1 MVMKHFTTN
10 ALEGLCSED
19 QLDLLNSIDTLRS
32 QGISHYISL
41 PQIIVCGDQSS
52 GKSSVLE
59 AISGV
64 AFPVKSNLCTRFPI
78 ELVLRKSL
86 GVHVSVSI
94 VPHRSR
100 SESEQHSLESFRED
114 LNSFEGLPELI
125 ENVKAALGISMHGK
139 AFSKDILRIE
149 ISGPDRPHLTIVD
162 LPGLIHSE
170 TKQQSASDVD
180 LVQDVVQAYMRE
192 PRSIILAVISAK
204 NDIANQI
211 VLKLARGA
219 DRFGRRTLGVIT
231 KPDTLIA
238 GSPTESIFVSLAKN
252 QEVDFRLGWHVLKNM
267 DSEKGV
273 STLANRNAEEKQF
286 FSQGVWKDIAPSIL
300 GIDRLRKRLSKVLL
314 GQIATE
320 LPSLVDEIKVHIE
333 ACCARLEKLGE
344 PRATMHEQRLYLFHI
359 SQSFQSL
366 AKAAVDGTYN
376 EPFFEG
382 IDSSVGYPKRMRAVV
397 QNLNQAFA
405 DKISQY
411 GHYRRISEGQEAK
424 GYPHQVDT
432 TREAFLDYIESLL
445 KMSRG
450 RELPGTFNSM
460 VVKDLFF
467 EQSAPW
473 EKIVQNHIKEVW
485 TAAKDFLHLAIAHVA
500 DAGTAKAL
508 FQTVFEPA
516 LEQLLNKLRDKTS
529 ELLIPH
535 REGHPITYN
544 HYFMETYQKIQNER
558 RKEDYSTVIKR
569 FFGASDLHAM
579 VNLGCRN
586 DLHRLLDS
594 LVGHTERD
602 MSRYASIEALDCMVA
617 YYKVALKR
625 FIDDIAIEAVE
636 GKLISLLGNI
646 LTPVAVFEMSDTVVT
661 QIAGESEENKTE
673 RDQLN
678 KQLDILTRG
687 SATCK
692 RFIGDGDFES
702 KSGHQGSSH
711 SNAAA
716 ESKTQDPVDSPLG
729 GSEAPTDLSIE
740 CASLSGGDNAYAEIP
755 PPEPV
760 AEQEPEVPKLEAPP
774 ECEVI
779 GLPATRRKKKKG
791 VKPEPAFEQA
801 FDPPPPASSQLGTCW
816 PTTLSSA

>member
-1 MVMKHFTTN
+1 MKHFTTS
-10 ALEGLCSED
+10 ALDGLCSED

-78 ELVLRKSL
+78 ELVLRKSPE
-86 GVHVSVSI
+86 VRVSVSI

-100 SESEQHSLESFRED
+100 SESEQRSLESFRED
-114 LNSFEGLPELI
+114 VDSFEALPELI
-125 ENVKAALGISMHGK
+125 ENVKAALGISTHGK

-219 DRFGRRTLGVIT
+219 DRSGRRTLGVIT
-231 KPDTLIA
+231 KPDTLIP

-252 QEVDFRLGWHVLKNM
+252 QEVGFRLGWHVLKNM
-267 DSEKGV
+267 DSEKGI
-273 STLANRNAEEKQF
+273 STLANRDAEEEHF
-286 FSQGVWKDIAPSIL
+286 FSQGIWKDITPSIL
-300 GIDRLRKRLSKVLL
+300 GIDRLRGRLSKVLL
-314 GQIATE
+314 AQIATE
-320 LPSLVDEIKVHIE
+320 LPSLVDEIKVQIE
-333 ACCARLEKLGE
+333 ACCGKLEKLGE
-344 PRATMHEQRLYLFHI
+344 PRATMHEQRLYLCHI

-382 IDSSVGYPKRMRAVV
+382 IDRSVGYPKRMRAIA
-397 QNLNQAFA
+397 QNLNQDFA
-405 DKISQY
+405 DKISRY
-411 GHYRRISEGQEAK
+411 GHYRNISENEA
-424 GYPHQVDT
+424 YYQMNPHQINT
-432 TREAFLDYIESLL
+432 TRGEFLNYIESLL

-450 RELPGTFNSM
+450 RELSGTFNSM

-473 EKIVQNHIKEVW
+473 EKIARSHVNEVW
-485 TAAKDFLHLAIAHVA
+485 TAAKEFLRLAIAHVA
-500 DAGTAKAL
+500 DAATAKAL

-516 LEQLLNKLRDKTS
+516 LEKLLNGLQSKTS

-544 HYFMETYQKIQNER
+544 HYFIETYQQIQNER
-558 RKEDYSTVIKR
+558 RKEEYSTIIR
-569 FFGASDLHAM
+569 QFFKAPDLHTL
-579 VNLGCRN
+579 VNLGHRN
-586 DLHRLLDS
+586 DLHRLVES
-594 LVGHTERD
+594 LVGRTERD
-602 MSRYASIEALDCMVA
+602 MGRYASIEALDCMMA

-625 FIDDIAIEAVE
+625 FIDDMAIEAIE
-636 GKLISLLGNI
+636 GKLISLLSNI
-646 LTPVAVFEMSDTVVT
+646 FTPVAVFEMSDTVVT

-673 RDQLN
+673 RNQLN

-692 RFIGDGDFES
+692 RFIGDDNFES
-702 KSGHQGSSH
+702 KSGHQENFQSD
-711 SNAAA
+711 AVT
-716 ESKTQDPVDSPLG
+716 ESKTQDPVDSPLEVD
-729 GSEAPTDLSIE
+729 EAPIESSVECVSIP
-740 CASLSGGDNAYAEIP
+740 GGENAFDEIP
-755 PPEPV
+755 APEPV
-760 AEQEPEVPKLEAPP
+760 AELALEYPTPEVPVPP
-774 ECEVI
+774 DVNS
-779 GLPATRRKKKKG
+779 LPTSKKDKKKKKG
-791 VKPEPAFEQA
+791 VSRVEQV
-801 FDPPPPASSQLGTCW
+801 L
-816 PTTLSSA
+816 